1 MKIGIIAPANSIIGE
16 KNINIFNDAIKL
28 LEQNGYE
35 VMVGKNVFSNSEW
48 YCGTTKEKIEDI
60 YEVAS
65 KSKYI
70 ICATGGINSNNILDK
85 LDFNKIKDNI
95 FIGNSNPILFFN
107 ALYSINKQISYIG
120 PNIKTIGKNKSQFM
134 IECIKNI
141 TDENNII
148 LTEESNIIINKGTC
162 TGIAYGGNIQSLR
175 RILGTK
181 YFPKI
186 DNSIIYLEA
195 DPTETNHT
203 EYESI
208 INQLIQNNI
217 FEKCNGLILGKYD
230 DINFIK
236 QIYKDFKVPIIICN
250 NLGHNVNNNTLPIG
264 KKIRINEDGS
274 IDIIWEV

>member
-35 VMVGKNVFSNSEW
+35 VIVGKNVFSNSEG

-65 KSKYI
+65 KAKYI
-70 ICATGGINSNNILDK
+70 ICATGGINSNNILNK

-95 FIGNSNPILFFN
+95 FIGNSNPILLFN
-107 ALYSINKQISYIG
+107 ALYSINKQVSYIG
-120 PNIKTIGKNKSQFM
+120 PNIKTIGKNKSQFL
-134 IECIKNI
+134 IDCIKNI
-141 TDENNII
+141 TNENDII
-148 LTEESNIIINKGTC
+148 LTEEPNIIINKGTC

-217 FEKCNGLILGKYD
+217 FKKCNGLILGKYD

-264 KKIRINEDGS
+264 KKIRINEDGH
-274 IDIIWEV
+274 IDIL

>member
-35 VMVGKNVFSNSEW
+35 VMVGKNVFSNSEG

-60 YEVAS
+60 YEVAA

-141 TDENNII
+141 IDENNII
-148 LTEESNIIINKGTC
+148 LTEEPNIIIKKGTC

-274 IDIIWEV
+274 IDII

>member
-16 KNINIFNDAIKL
+16 KNINIFNEAVKL

-35 VMVGKNVFSNSEW
+35 VIIGKNVFSDSECN
-48 YCGTTKEKIEDI
+48 CGTIEEKIEDI

-65 KSKYI
+65 KSKYV
-70 ICATGGINSNNILDK
+70 ICATGGINSNNILNK
-85 LDFNKIKDNI
+85 LDFNKLKDNI
-95 FIGNSNPILFFN
+95 FIANSNPILLLN
-107 ALYSINKQISYIG
+107 ALYSINKQVSYIG
-120 PNIKTIGKNKSQFM
+120 PNVKTIGKNKSQFM
-134 IECIKNI
+134 INSIKNI
-141 TDENNII
+141 TNETNII
-148 LTEESNIIINKGTC
+148 LTEKPNVIINKGTG

-181 YFPKI
+181 YFPKV
-186 DNSIIYLEA
+186 DGSIIYLEA

-208 INQLIQNNI
+208 INQLIQNDI
-217 FEKCNGLILGKYD
+217 FEKCNGLIVGEYD

-236 QIYKDFKVPIIICN
+236 QVYKDFEMPIIICN

-274 IDIIWEV
+274 IEII

>member
-1 MKIGIIAPANSIIGE
+1 MKIGIIAPSNSIIGE
-16 KNINIFNDAIKL
+16 KNINIFNEAIKI

-35 VMVGKNVFSNSEW
+35 VVVGKNVFSNSEC
-48 YCGTTKEKIEDI
+48 YCGTIEEKLEDI

-65 KSKYI
+65 KAKYI
-70 ICATGGINSNNILDK
+70 ICATGGINSNNILNK

-95 FIGNSNPILFFN
+95 FIGNSNPILLFN
-107 ALYSINKQISYIG
+107 ALYSINKQVSYIG
-120 PNIKTIGKNKSQFM
+120 PNIKTIGKNKSQFL
-134 IECIKNI
+134 IDCIKNI
-141 TDENNII
+141 TNGNDAIS
-148 LTEESNIIINKGTC
+148 TEEPNIIINKGTG

-195 DPTETNHT
+195 DSTETNHT

-236 QIYKDFKVPIIICN
+236 QIYKDFKMPIIICN

-274 IDIIWEV
+274 IEII

>member
-16 KNINIFNDAIKL
+16 KNINIFNEALKL
-28 LEQNGYE
+28 LEKNGFE
-35 VMVGKNVFSNSEW
+35 VIIGKNVFSDSEC
-48 YCGTTKEKIEDI
+48 YCGTIDEKIEDI
-60 YEVAS
+60 YEVAL
-65 KSKYI
+65 KAKYI
-70 ICATGGINSNNILDK
+70 ICATGGINSNNILNK
-85 LDFNKIKDNI
+85 LDFNRIKENV
-95 FIGNSNPILFFN
+95 FIGNSNPILLFN
-107 ALYSINKQISYIG
+107 ALYSINKQVSYIG

-134 IECIKNI
+134 IDCIKVI
-141 TDENNII
+141 TNGNNII
-148 LTEESNIIINKGTC
+148 LTEEPNIIINKGTG

-203 EYESI
+203 EYKSI

-217 FEKCNGLILGKYD
+217 FEKCNGLIIGKYD
-230 DINFIK
+230 DIDFIK
-236 QIYKDFKVPIIICN
+236 QIYKDFKMPIIICN

-264 KKIRINEDGS
+264 KEIKINEDGS
-274 IDIIWEV
+274 IEVL

>member
-1 MKIGIIAPANSIIGE
+1 MKIGIIAPSNSIIGE
-16 KNINIFNDAIKL
+16 KNINIFNEAIKI

-35 VMVGKNVFSNSEW
+35 VVVGKNVFSNSEC
-48 YCGTTKEKIEDI
+48 YCGTIEEKLEDI

-65 KSKYI
+65 KAKYI
-70 ICATGGINSNNILDK
+70 ICATGGINSNNILNK

-95 FIGNSNPILFFN
+95 FIGNSNPILLFN
-107 ALYSINKQISYIG
+107 ALYSINKQVSYIG
-120 PNIKTIGKNKSQFM
+120 PNIKTIGKNKSQFL
-134 IECIKNI
+134 IDCIKNI
-141 TDENNII
+141 INGNDAIS
-148 LTEESNIIINKGTC
+148 TEEPNIIINKGTG

-195 DPTETNHT
+195 DSTETNHT

-236 QIYKDFKVPIIICN
+236 QIYKDFKMPIIICN

-274 IDIIWEV
+274 IEII